1 MFPTDTVG
9 ERRECV
15 ANRRSQRLKSPNAR
29 LERAMAADGFQLV
42 AGLDEVGRGAWAGP
56 VSVGAV
62 VHSFAKRPPVGI
74 RDSKQLSEPQ
84 REVLY
89 PKVARWCTEWAVGH
103 ASPQECD
110 AHGMTRALRLAAQ
123 RALAQLSVS
132 PDVVL
137 LDGNFDYLTEP
148 LAQPDATFD
157 AASDTAADGTGAAP
171 STEQAGA
178 CPPGTTAAPR
188 RTDAPGAST
197 PLVRTVV
204 RGDTTCLSVAAA
216 SIMAKVTRD
225 RMMRSWAESF
235 PPFDFDRNKGYP
247 SPSHRTALSG
257 FGLTSIH
264 RRSWSFV
271 DELVFR

>member
-1 MFPTDTVG
+1 
-9 ERRECV
+9 V
-15 ANRRSQRLKSPNAR
+15 ANRRSKRPKSPNAR
-29 LERAMAADGFQLV
+29 LERSLAADGFQLV

-84 REVLY
+84 REDLF
-89 PKVARWCTEWAVGH
+89 PKVATWCTEWAVGH

-123 RALAQLSVS
+123 RALAQLSVE
-132 PDVVL
+132 PEVVL
-137 LDGNFDYLTEP
+137 LDGNFDYVTEP
-148 LAQPDATFD
+148 ESHPDAALFSIADGPATSTDRAAARQPD
-157 AASDTAADGTGAAP
+157 SAD
-171 STEQAGA
+171 
-178 CPPGTTAAPR
+178 APR
-188 RTDAPGAST
+188 RTDAPKRAT
-197 PLVRTVV
+197 PIIRTVV
-204 RGDTTCLSVAAA
+204 KGDTTCLSIAAA
-216 SIMAKVTRD
+216 SILAKVTRD
-225 RMMRSWAESF
+225 RMMRSWSDSF

-271 DELVFR
+271 DDMAFR